1 MWAYS
6 LDLRRRVVQAYD
18 ERLESRPEIAERFGV
33 SLSFITKLL
42 RRRRETGSIAAKRHT
57 GGRPGSLDEQGLEKL
72 RVLVRQQSDATLE
85 ELREALRRQRCGSPS
100 NAALSRYLTQLDL
113 PRKKSRSRPAS
124 GIRPG
129 YSG

>member
-18 ERLESRPEIAERFGV
+18 ERLETRSEIAERFGV

-42 RRRRETGSIAAKRHT
+42 RRRRETGSVAAKRHT
-57 GGRPGSLDEQGLEKL
+57 GGRPGSLDEQGLETL
-72 RVLVRQQSDATLE
+72 RVLVRQQPDATLE
-85 ELREALRRQRCGSPS
+85 ELQERLWQQGCGSPS
-100 NAALSRYLTQLDL
+100 RSAVGRYVQALHL
-113 PRKKSRSRPAS
+113 PRKKSRSRPANE
-124 GIRPG
+124 IRPG

>member
-18 ERLESRPEIAERFGV
+18 ERLETRPEIAERFGV

-42 RRRRETGSIAAKRHT
+42 RRRRQTGWVAARRHT

-72 RVLVRQQSDATLE
+72 RVLIRQQPDATLA
-85 ELREALRRQRCGSPS
+85 ELRERLRQQGYGSPS
-100 NAALSRYLTQLDL
+100 RSAVGRYVQRLHL
-113 PRKKSRSRPAS
+113 PRKKSHSRPAS
-124 GIRPG
+124 GIPLG
-129 YSG
+129 CNG

>member
-18 ERLESRPEIAERFGV
+18 ERLETGPEIADRFGV

-42 RRRRETGSIAAKRHT
+42 RRRRQTGSVAARRHT
-57 GGRPGSLDEQGLEKL
+57 GGRPGALDEQGLEKL
-72 RVLVRQQSDATLE
+72 RALVRQQPDATLE
-85 ELREALRRQRCGSPS
+85 ELQERLRQQGCRCPS
-100 NAALSRYLTQLDL
+100 RSAVGRYVQTLHL